1 MPNPRSAREPFDA
14 ISFRLAPMLVPA
26 REIRQPRREPRRG
39 PAPLLPGM
47 YMGALPL
54 RAGAASGRVNSFMAD

>member
-1 MPNPRSAREPFDA
+1 
-14 ISFRLAPMLVPA
+14 MLVPA
-26 REIRQPRREPRRG
+26 REIREPRREPRHA

-54 RAGAASGRVNSFMAD
+54 RAGVANRRVNSFMAD